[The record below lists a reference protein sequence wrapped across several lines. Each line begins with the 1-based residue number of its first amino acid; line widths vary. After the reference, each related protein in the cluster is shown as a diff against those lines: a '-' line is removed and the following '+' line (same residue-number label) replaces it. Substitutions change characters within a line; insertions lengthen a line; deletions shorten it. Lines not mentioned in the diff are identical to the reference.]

1 MPQPPPTRR
10 DVLRVGATVAG
21 AAAVSACGG
30 DGSASRTGAPTR
42 SAAAAPDPVHVLN
55 QALVV
60 EHTTVFAYTL
70 GLPLLGSV
78 TSPMATAF
86 RQHHSDHR
94 DLLIRLIRGL
104 GGTPTPARDSY
115 DIGAPPTD
123 EGGMVSLAATL
134 EEQAA
139 RAGFAALRQLDDPAT
154 QQTLGSILGDE
165 AQHAAAWRTLLQQD
179 PAPASFVSA

>member
-10 DVLRVGATVAG
+10 DVLRAG
-21 AAAVSACGG
+21 AAAAGAGALSACGG
-30 DGSASRTGAPTR
+30 GGSASRTGVPTR
-42 SAAAAPDPVHVLN
+42 SATTAPDPVHVLD

-60 EHTTVFAYTL
+60 EHTTVYAYTL
-70 GLPLLGSV
+70 GVPLLGSL
-78 TSPMATAF
+78 TAPMATAF
-86 RQHHSDHR
+86 RLHHIDHR

-115 DIGAPPTD
+115 DIGTPPTD

-139 RAGFAALRQLDDPAT
+139 RAGFAALRQLHDPAT
-154 QQTLGSILGDE
+154 QQALGSIMGDE
-165 AQHAAAWRTLLQQD
+165 AQHAAALRTVLQQD